1 MAETPIHNET
11 DYLLTEAM
19 QQHIVQDAHEHFGE
33 VVRVIRVQ
41 SGLARHA
48 FNARTQ
54 CRRDN
59 YTFSYGR

>member
-33 VVRVIRVQ
+33 VVRVILVQ

-54 CRRDN
+54 
-59 YTFSYGR
+59 